1 MSKYYAVKRGRKT
14 GIFLSLKEFEE
25 QVNKFSGAEG
35 KKFKTKEKAEIYLN
49 ISKNKEKKENKKL
62 KENNKKLNNERIRLK
77 KSKKE
82 LNQLKQKIQKIEKQ
96 IRKSENNIIGYENAI
111 KAIKVNLNNN
121 SDCKF
126 GDVYAFVDGSFNES
140 KNMYSYG
147 GFLVSHNKEYILQG
161 CFLNKKNKDLKSLSG
176 ELEGSI
182 AAVRKA
188 KELNETKLIIYY
200 DCQAIE
206 DFATGKSKCKRE
218 KTKEYYE
225 FMQDAM
231 KTIDITFRKVK
242 AHSNMKENNRA
253 DKLAKEAI
261 EIKKVVK

>member
-1 MSKYYAVKRGRKT
+1 MITV
-14 GIFLSLKEFEE
+14 
-25 QVNKFSGAEG
+25 
-35 KKFKTKEKAEIYLN
+35 
-49 ISKNKEKKENKKL
+49 
-62 KENNKKLNNERIRLK
+62 K

-82 LNQLKQKIQKIEKQ
+82 LNQLKQKIEKQ
-96 IRKSENNIIGYENAI
+96 IRKTENNIIGYENAI
-111 KAIKVNLNNN
+111 KIIKANLNNN
-121 SDCKF
+121 SNCKF
-126 GDVYAFVDGSFNES
+126 GDVDGSFNES